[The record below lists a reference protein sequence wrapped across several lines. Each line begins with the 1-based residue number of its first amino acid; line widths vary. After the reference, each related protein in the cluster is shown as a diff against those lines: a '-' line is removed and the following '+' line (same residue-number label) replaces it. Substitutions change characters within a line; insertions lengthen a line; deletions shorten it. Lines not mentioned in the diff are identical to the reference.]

1 MLSKCNFINL
11 TRLNHLDMKERINAW
26 GNLMI
31 KKYDRFWQ
39 YAKDYSRKC
48 KRVYE
53 RMYSI

>member
-1 MLSKCNFINL
+1 
-11 TRLNHLDMKERINAW
+11 MKERINAW